1 MIDYEQSAAEL
12 FQLMEKRVSEEDLNS
27 IRKAYEFAKEAHKE
41 QKRKTG
47 EPYIIHPVAVAR
59 IVAEE
64 LQLGTNPIIAA
75 FLHDVVEDTPYTIE
89 DIKKEF
95 GEDVAF
101 LVDVVT
107 KKGKDAYQRS
117 KQVDNYQQILDS
129 VNYDIRALL
138 VKLSDRLHNMRTLD
152 SMRSSKQM
160 KIAGETDFFY
170 APLATRLGLYT
181 IGQELENLSFRF
193 RCPGEFDFVNR
204 LIEQEKN
211 DRSEKLERQRLAIA
225 DLLAKNGVVAKTEV
239 VYHNA
244 ISIWRKMKMSGR
256 DYHHVDGKKYVRI
269 TFPAPLEGWTEK
281 DFCLYIYSMLTNEYK
296 ERPRSVVNY
305 IDHPKAN
312 GYQSFHFDLFLDG
325 GWENVHVESEKM
337 LFGNQ
342 LGCVAFRD
350 ESNINLWIDKFR
362 TILKDVAEKNDA
374 REYMEGLTSAFY
386 SDDILVYTPK
396 GDCIILPK
404 DASVIDFAYEI
415 HRNIGD
421 HAQFARINGRL
432 APVTSTLS
440 RGDCVQIYTN
450 ERKHP
455 KAEWLQYAMT
465 YKAKKHI
472 RLYLNSLPTVAYCR
486 CEKCNPLPG
495 DAVIGIEGKDGKTV
509 LHKRDCSIAISL
521 ASQQG
526 DCLKEVDFQADPDV
540 LYPVQLQIMAIDRYH
555 LLSDLISCITDKLR
569 LSMHRILT
577 EDVAELVTCTVHF
590 SIHSAKELS
599 EAINTIS
606 SLPGVDEV
614 NILSFEE

>member
-1 MIDYEQSAAEL
+1 MMEYEQSAEEL
-12 FQLMEKRVSEEDLNS
+12 FRGIENRVSSDDMKRL
-27 IRKAYEFAKEAHKE
+27 RAAYELAKEAHKE
-41 QKRKTG
+41 QKRKSG

-59 IVAEE
+59 IAAEE
-64 LQLGTNPIIAA
+64 LHLGTNPVIAA

-89 DIKKEF
+89 DIKERF
-95 GEDVAF
+95 GDDVAF

-107 KKGKDAYQRS
+107 KKGKEAYQRS
-117 KQVDNYQQILDS
+117 KQVDNYQQILNS

-152 SMRSSKQM
+152 SMRPSKQM

-193 RCPGEFDFVNR
+193 RCPAEFSFINQ
-204 LIEQEKN
+204 LIEQEKK
-211 DRSEKLERQRLAIA
+211 EHCERLDKQCVAITE
-225 DLLAKNGVVAKTEV
+225 LLAKNGIEVKTEII
-239 VYHNA
+239 YHNA
-244 ISIWRKMKMSGR
+244 ISIWRKMKLSGR
-256 DYHHVDGKKYVRI
+256 DYYHLDGKKYVRI
-269 TFPAPLEGWTEK
+269 TYSKTIGGWSEK
-281 DFCLYIYSMLTNEYK
+281 DFCLYIYSLLTNAYK

-312 GYQSFHFDLFLDG
+312 GYRSFHVDLFLDG
-325 GWENVHVESEKM
+325 GWENVHVESEQM

-342 LGCVAFRD
+342 LGCVAFR
-350 ESNINLWIDKFR
+350 EEGNINLWIDKFR
-362 TILKDVAEKNDA
+362 TILKDVAEKSDA
-374 REYMEGLTSAFY
+374 REYMEDLTSAFY

-404 DASVIDFAYEI
+404 DASVVDFAYEI

-432 APVTSTLS
+432 APVTTTLS
-440 RGDCVQIYTN
+440 RGDCVEIYTN
-450 ERKHP
+450 DRIHP
-455 KAEWLQYAMT
+455 KAEWLEHAVT
-465 YKAKKHI
+465 YKAKKHV
-472 RLYLNSLPTVAYCR
+472 RLYLNSIPSPEYCR

-495 DAVIGIEGKDGKTV
+495 DAIIGFAGKDGKTM

-526 DCLKEVDFQADPDV
+526 DCLREVEFNADPDV

-555 LLSDLISCITDKLR
+555 LLSDLISCITDKLK

-577 EDVAELVTCTVHF
+577 VNVEELVTCTVNF
-590 SIHSAKELS
+590 SIHSAKELA
-599 EAINTIS
+599 EAILTIS
-606 SLPGVDEV
+606 TLPGVDEV
-614 NILSFEE
+614 KILSFEE